1 MELART
7 RREARMLAA
16 FIHTMRLHARI
27 IKTADG
33 WAVLW
38 SR

>member
-16 FIHTMRLHARI
+16 FIRTMRLHTRI
-27 IKTADG
+27 IKTIDG